1 MKTCWLVLLLLCLS
15 GAAHADRDIV
25 YAARY
30 YAPPGSHQ
38 TSHFHLYRINPDGT
52 GKTQITFGSAEEGF
66 PHWTADGK
74 QITFVVYHE
83 VPPFLTLC
91 RVDADG
97 SHRRVIQTLSGLD
110 RLPGPVTP
118 GCRLENS
125 FPVLPTDNDAKHVLV
140 STRTGQRRLLTVPE
154 HDDFNDAL
162 SPLPGGGL
170 VYGANNHNS
179 TVGTDYAF
187 YRLNPDSGTL
197 LPITKGQFLAWSPD
211 GTRFC
216 VARGRGLV
224 PYDRRRDPPPAEA
237 GETPEAKIARLY
249 RLVWAA
255 PLLIRAAGGGP
266 MRQLT
271 PRLSYVTGADWRR
284 TP

>member
-1 MKTCWLVLLLLCLS
+1 MKTCWLVVLLLCLS
-15 GAAHADRDIV
+15 CTVYADRDIV
-25 YAARY
+25 YAARC

-38 TSHFHLYRINPDGT
+38 TSRFHLYRINPDGT
-52 GKTQITFGSAEEGF
+52 GQTQLTFGPDEEC
-66 PHWTADGK
+66 PHWSADGK
-74 QITFVVYHE
+74 QITFVAYQGFA
-83 VPPFLTLC
+83 PFITLY
-91 RVDADG
+91 RIDADG
-97 SHRRVIQTLSGLD
+97 RNRRVIKKLGDEDTLPS
-110 RLPGPVTP
+110 PVTP
-118 GCRLENS
+118 GYRLENI
-125 FPVLPTDNDAKHVLV
+125 FPVLPTDNDAKHILV
-140 STRTGQRRLLTVPE
+140 STRTSHRFRLTVPA
-154 HDDFNDAL
+154 HDDYNDVL
-162 SPLPGGGL
+162 FPLPGGGL
-170 VYGANNHNS
+170 VYGASNHNS

-187 YRLNPDSGTL
+187 YRLNPDTGAL
-197 LPITKGQFLAWSPD
+197 LPITTGQFLAWSPD
-211 GTRFC
+211 GTHFC

-271 PRLSYVTGADWRR
+271 PRLSCVAGADWRK